1 MRPIHIYLKELSI
14 GGNQL
19 LSLKDKYKVYKPQEI
34 IYETQE
40 ITQSY
45 LVEVCVT
52 INCTKSRLIR
62 VSLPYK
68 IRFRH
73 GRCPNIRDMICC
85 SVSNSTIG

>member
-1 MRPIHIYLKELSI
+1 MRPIHMYLKELSI

-19 LSLKDKYKVYKPQEI
+19 LSLKDKYKVCKRQVI

-52 INCTKSRLIR
+52 INCMKSRLIR

-68 IRFRH
+68 TRL
-73 GRCPNIRDMICC
+73 DMEDAQIF
-85 SVSNSTIG
+85 VT